1 MQCRLLYALLEI
13 YSMTTFAT
21 NLRRLRLKAG
31 MTQFELGDKSG
42 LGSATVSH
50 YECGQREPNLA
61 NLRALQE
68 ALECGYPAF
77 FTNKQKK

>member
-1 MQCRLLYALLEI
+1 M
-13 YSMTTFAT
+13 STFAT
-21 NLRRLRLKAG
+21 NLRRLRMKAG
-31 MTQFELGDKSG
+31 MTQTELGLKSG
-42 LGSATVSH
+42 LGAATVSH

-77 FTNKQKK
+77 FTVEKQKQK

>member
-1 MQCRLLYALLEI
+1 
-13 YSMTTFAT
+13 MTTFAS

-31 MTQFELGDKSG
+31 MTQAKLGNRSG
-42 LGSATVSH
+42 LGAAVISH
-50 YECGQREPNLA
+50 YECGQREPSLA

-77 FTNKQKK
+77 FTDQNKQKL